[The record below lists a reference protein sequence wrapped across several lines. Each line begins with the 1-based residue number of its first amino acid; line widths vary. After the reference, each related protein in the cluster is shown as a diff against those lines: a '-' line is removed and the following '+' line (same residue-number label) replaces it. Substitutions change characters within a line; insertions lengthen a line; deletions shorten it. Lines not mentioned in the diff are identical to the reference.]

1 MIFIIATTFYIFN
14 FFVYLASSEK
24 EKIRSAL
31 RDIMNAASCL
41 NFKEFQLGSAP
52 IAHVDVT
59 VSYTHLTLPTK
70 A

>member
-1 MIFIIATTFYIFN
+1 MISTKFYIFN
-14 FFVYLASSEK
+14 IVSLASSEK

-52 IAHVDVT
+52 IAHVDVMKG
-59 VSYTHLTLPTK
+59 SG
-70 A
+70 

>member
-1 MIFIIATTFYIFN
+1 MISTKFYIFN
-14 FFVYLASSEK
+14 FVSLASSEK

-52 IAHVDVT
+52 IAHVDVMKG
-59 VSYTHLTLPTK
+59 SG
-70 A
+70 

>member
-1 MIFIIATTFYIFN
+1 MISTKFYIFN
-14 FFVYLASSEK
+14 FVSLASSEK

-52 IAHVDVT
+52 SAHVDVMKG
-59 VSYTHLTLPTK
+59 SG
-70 A
+70 